1 MCGSRTAMRDPV
13 GPEAGETVAAPHGIP
28 TLTQHRVDAGTDPD
42 EDEGRRAR
50 HRVEAQGLQS
60 AHEMTSP
67 PGSLARQPRLFR
79 AGRGGA
85 DGDAGPGG
93 QRGHRP
99 VRLLLGEQGEEGGSP
114 TT

>member
-1 MCGSRTAMRDPV
+1 MRIAHGDADPV

-67 PGSLARQPRLFR
+67 TMIERTGWSR
-79 AGRGGA
+79 
-85 DGDAGPGG
+85 
-93 QRGHRP
+93 
-99 VRLLLGEQGEEGGSP
+99 
-114 TT
+114 